1 LVSSALPEPVFP
13 GAVLSDSVQQGLMSS
28 KYSPYLVGALVLV
41 LSLVGTLMIE
51 NNHAR
56 ESVQERRSQTLTYL
70 SAIRARLEGSFNA
83 TIYLNRALSVLI
95 TAQEGI
101 SRDKF
106 DLIAREI
113 LASSRHIRNVA
124 VAEGYIITYVY
135 PLAENRQALGLDYSQ
150 TPQQWPAV
158 KRAIESRETVVAGP
172 VELVQGGMGLINRTP
187 IFKSSF
193 SDRPDSGDYW
203 GIASIVINMESVFDE
218 AGLGE
223 ASSGYRVAIR
233 GRDGL
238 GSQGKVFWGDAAL
251 FENDPERLEVTFPNG
266 TWELAAVPSGGWEQL
281 ESEDLWIL
289 GSGSVIA
296 LLLAALTTIS
306 YRNTQRMKH
315 HALHD
320 PLTRLPNRLLFSERV
335 GQALA
340 HAQRNSTK
348 VAIAVLDLNKF
359 KPVNDRYGHLAGDF
373 VLQQVAQRIRTTLRQ
388 EDVVARAGG
397 DEFTLLL
404 IDIESREDITVVA
417 GKLSGQLLQPFTW
430 QGQELR
436 VGVSIGFAI
445 FPTHGEDLTTLFQQ
459 ADIAMY
465 EAKQNPDTHW
475 TIASGYRPIT
485 NRPIHVPAPGES

>member
-1 LVSSALPEPVFP
+1 MNSR
-13 GAVLSDSVQQGLMSS
+13 
-28 KYSPYLVGALVLV
+28 YSPYLVGTLVLV
-41 LSLVGTLMIE
+41 LSLVGTLLIE

-56 ESVQERRSQTLTYL
+56 ESKREKRNQTLTYL
-70 SAIRARLEGSFNA
+70 SAVRARLEGSFNA

-101 SRDKF
+101 RREKF
-106 DLIAREI
+106 ELIAREM

-124 VAEGYIITYVY
+124 VAEGNVITLVY
-135 PLAENRQALGLDYSQ
+135 PLEENRKALGLDYSQ

-172 VELVQGGMGLINRTP
+172 VKLVQGGSGLINRTP

-193 SDRPDSGDYW
+193 SDRPDFGDYW
-203 GIASIVINMESVFDE
+203 GIASIVINMESLFQE
-218 AGLGE
+218 AGLDE
-223 ASSGYRVAIR
+223 PSSGYKVAIR

-238 GSQGKVFWGDAAL
+238 GAQGEVFWGDPAL
-251 FENDPERLEVTFPNG
+251 FESNPERLAVTFPNG
-266 TWELAAVPSGGWEQL
+266 AWELAAVPTGGWEQL
-281 ESEDLWIL
+281 ENEDLWML
-289 GSGSVIA
+289 GSGTIIA
-296 LLLAALTTIS
+296 LLLAALTTLS
-306 YRNTQRMKH
+306 YRNTLRMKH

-320 PLTRLPNRLLFSERV
+320 PLTQLPNRLLFSERV
-335 GQALA
+335 AQALA

-348 VAIAVLDLNKF
+348 LAVAVLDLNKF

-373 VLQQVAQRIRTTLRQ
+373 VLQQVARRIRTTLRQ

-404 IDIESREDITVVA
+404 VDIDSHKDIAIVA
-417 GKLSGQLLQPFTW
+417 NKLAHQLLQPFTW
-430 QGQELR
+430 QDRELY

-445 FPTHGEDLTTLFQQ
+445 FPTHGESLTTLFQQ

-465 EAKQNPDTHW
+465 QAKRKPGSHW
-475 TIASGYRPIT
+475 AIASGFQPVT
-485 NRPIHVPAPGES
+485 NRPIHAPSPEES